1 MVAAPGAAQPRLA
14 SAALR
19 WPGRGPAASPALR
32 SAPTP
37 RAPPGDWSHDCWR
50 CTAANKPALAGL
62 GEIKNKTNK
71 LAKRPGSWGGAWAAG
86 PWVLVPARRWRARC
100 GFEAQT
106 SRSSPGKPRRCT
118 RGPRR
123 LLAARCAPRWRSCF
137 PRTAGSWGTEAKSE
151 RLHAA
156 GLSPAAPTS
165 CTAEEAG
172 KFWLR
177 GWEPPCLG
185 ALAGTGQWLAHP

>member
-1 MVAAPGAAQPRLA
+1 MVAAPGAAQPGLA

-19 WPGRGPAASPALR
+19 WPGRGPAASPPCGARRLR
-32 SAPTP
+32 G
-37 RAPPGDWSHDCWR
+37 RRREIGWSRDCWR

-106 SRSSPGKPRRCT
+106 SRYSPGKPRGWT

-123 LLAARCAPRWRSCF
+123 LLAARCAPRRRSCF
-137 PRTAGSWGTEAKSE
+137 TRTAGSCGAEAESG
-151 RLHAA
+151 RSARSWALTRCPNFLHC
-156 GLSPAAPTS
+156 GGGGEIL
-165 CTAEEAG
+165 AEG
-172 KFWLR
+172 
-177 GWEPPCLG
+177 LG
-185 ALAGTGQWLAHP
+185 APLAWVP